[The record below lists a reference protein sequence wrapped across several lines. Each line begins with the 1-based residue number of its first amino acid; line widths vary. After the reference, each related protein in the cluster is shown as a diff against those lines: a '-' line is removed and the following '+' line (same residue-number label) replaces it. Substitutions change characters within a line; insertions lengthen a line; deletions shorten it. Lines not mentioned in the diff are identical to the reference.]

1 MSNNFNTTSSSPSSR
16 RRPPRRS
23 LWQRRS
29 NQAAS
34 IIICTIVYIYII
46 INNTSTTHAF
56 SSSSNPPPQSPPPPP
71 PFTNPQT
78 PEEVVQNQLHYY
90 QTSNLSAVYALNSP
104 ENKEATG
111 SISNLQ
117 SSLTKPP
124 YNTLLNFERA
134 DVLLEVLPDA
144 FMEDDGEES
153 NDTSLCLVCIRPNRT
168 LEKCHSV
175 WFWWELSRHK
185 MIVEGENDNDDDAT
199 TTTGKE
205 EEEDSNDN
213 EMMQWMVDCVIPDF
227 EDLDFETDSLSI
239 EEFGGGEGGE
249 GGDDDDLTI
258 YWDVGGL

>member
-1 MSNNFNTTSSSPSSR
+1 MMSKNSTSSSPSSR
-16 RRPPRRS
+16 RRPPRRN

-46 INNTSTTHAF
+46 INNTLTTHAF
-56 SSSSNPPPQSPPPPP
+56 SSSSNPP

-90 QTSNLSAVYALNSP
+90 QTSNLSAVYKLNSP

-124 YNTLLNFERA
+124 YNVLLNFERA

-144 FMEDDGEES
+144 YMDDDDES
-153 NDTSLCLVCIRPNRT
+153 NDTSLCLVCIRPNRM
-168 LEKCHSV
+168 LEKCNSV

-185 MIVEGENDNDDDAT
+185 MMEEEENDNDDAT
-199 TTTGKE
+199 TTGE
-205 EEEDSNDN
+205 EEGEDSNDN

-239 EEFGGGEGGE
+239 EEFGGED

>member
-1 MSNNFNTTSSSPSSR
+1 MSKNNTSSSSPSSR

-23 LWQRRS
+23 LWKRRSS

-34 IIICTIVYIYII
+34 NVIICTIVYNIYII

-56 SSSSNPPPQSPPPPP
+56 SSSSNPQPPPPP

-90 QTSNLSAVYALNSP
+90 QTSNLSAVYELNSP

-144 FMEDDGEES
+144 FMEDEES
-153 NDTSLCLVCIRPNRT
+153 NDTSLCLVCIRPNRK
-168 LEKCHSV
+168 LEKCNSV

-185 MIVEGENDNDDDAT
+185 MIDEENNGDDTENDNDNDAT
-199 TTTGKE
+199 TTG

-239 EEFGGGEGGE
+239 EEFGGEE

>member
-1 MSNNFNTTSSSPSSR
+1 MSKNKTSSSSPSSR

-23 LWQRRS
+23 LWKRRSS

-34 IIICTIVYIYII
+34 IIIYTIVYIYII

-56 SSSSNPPPQSPPPPP
+56 SSSSNPQPPPPP

-90 QTSNLSAVYALNSP
+90 QTSNLSAVYELNSP

-144 FMEDDGEES
+144 FMEDEES
-153 NDTSLCLVCIRPNRT
+153 NDTSLCLVCIRPNRE
-168 LEKCHSV
+168 LEKCNSV

-185 MIVEGENDNDDDAT
+185 MIENGDDAT
-199 TTTGKE
+199 TTGE

-239 EEFGGGEGGE
+239 EEFGGEE

>member
-1 MSNNFNTTSSSPSSR
+1 MSKNNTSSSQSSR
-16 RRPPRRS
+16 RRQSRRS
-23 LWQRRS
+23 WQQS

-46 INNTSTTHAF
+46 INNTSSTTYAF
-56 SSSSNPPPQSPPPPP
+56 SSSSNNPPPPQPPP

-90 QTSNLSAVYALNSP
+90 QTSNLSAVYELNSP

-124 YNTLLNFERA
+124 YNVLLNFERA

-144 FMEDDGEES
+144 FMEDDDES
-153 NDTSLCLVCIRPNRT
+153 NDTSLCLVCIRPNRM
-168 LEKCHSV
+168 LEKCNSV

-185 MIVEGENDNDDDAT
+185 MIEEGNDNDNDDA
-199 TTTGKE
+199 E
-205 EEEDSNDN
+205 NSNNSND
-213 EMMQWMVDCVIPDF
+213 EMQWMVDCVIPDF

-239 EEFGGGEGGE
+239 EEFGGEEGE